1 MKKIRVG
8 LLFGGQSAEHEVSL
22 QSAKNVI
29 QAIDR
34 EKFEPVLIGIG
45 KDGRWYLNKE
55 SEFLLNENNPKLIK
69 LNKAAAKP
77 IAVQPGDHDADRM
90 VVTESDNEKI
100 RNLDVIFPILHGPLG
115 EDGTVQGL
123 MRLMDVAFVGPDVL
137 GSAIGMDKDVTK
149 RLALASGI
157 EIAPFATFHK
167 HEITPDVVSEVAS
180 KLGYPLFIKPANMGS
195 SVGISKASNEK
206 ELRQAIDLAVK
217 FDRKI
222 IIEKGIK
229 GREIE
234 VAVLGNEDPK
244 ASVPGEIIPQ
254 DGFYSYEA
262 KYVDEK
268 GAKLEA
274 PADLPAEKVKEV
286 QDLAVEIFKVLECEG
301 MARVDFFLQPDGRF
315 IFNEINTIPGFTNIS
330 MYPRLWGLSGIS
342 YKDLITNLIE
352 LALDRHKQIK
362 NLKTDCCF

>member
-8 LLFGGQSAEHEVSL
+8 ILFGGQSTEHEVSL

-29 QAIDR
+29 EAIDR
-34 EKFEPVLIGIG
+34 EKFEPVLIGID
-45 KDGRWYLNKE
+45 KTGRWYLNQE
-55 SEFLLNENNPKLIK
+55 SEFLLNATNPKLIK
-69 LNKAAAKP
+69 LNKATAEK
-77 IAVQPGDHDADRM
+77 IALQPGDHNEM
-90 VVTESDNEKI
+90 VVHTEAVNKNI
-100 RNLDVIFPILHGPLG
+100 KNLDVVFPILHGPLG

-123 MRLMDVAFVGPDVL
+123 MRLMDVAFVGPGVL

-149 RLALASGI
+149 RLALTAGV
-157 EIAPFATFHK
+157 EVAPFATFHMY
-167 HEITPDVVSEVAS
+167 EITPDLVKEVGQ
-180 KLGYPLFIKPANMGS
+180 KLGYPLFVKPANMGS
-195 SVGISKASNEK
+195 SVGISRASNEK
-206 ELRQAIDLAVK
+206 ELQQAVGLAVK

-286 QDLAVEIFKVLECEG
+286 QKLAVEIFKVLECEG
-301 MARVDFFLQPDGRF
+301 MARVDFFLQEDGTF

-330 MYPRLWGLSGIS
+330 MYPRLWGLSGVS
-342 YKDLITNLIE
+342 YKELITKLID
-352 LALDRHKQIK
+352 LALDRQKQIK
-362 NLKTDCCF
+362 NLKTDYDF

>member
-1 MKKIRVG
+1 MKKIQVG
-8 LLFGGQSAEHEVSL
+8 ILFGGQSAEHEVSL

-29 QAIDR
+29 ESIDR
-34 EKFEPVLIGIG
+34 EKFNPVLIAID
-45 KDGRWYLNKE
+45 KTGRWHLTEE
-55 SEFLLNENNPKLIK
+55 SDFLLNPNNPKLIK
-69 LNKAAAKP
+69 LNMATAKP
-77 IAVQPGDHDADRM
+77 IAIQPGEHQ
-90 VVTESDNEKI
+90 EKAVETNSGEASI
-100 RNLDVIFPILHGPLG
+100 GNLDVIFPILHGPLG

-123 MRLMDVAFVGPDVL
+123 MRLMDVAFVGPNVL
-137 GSAIGMDKDVTK
+137 GSAVGMDKDVTK
-149 RLALASGI
+149 RLALASSI

-167 HEITPDVVSEVAS
+167 HEITPELISEVGQ

-206 ELRQAIDLAVK
+206 ELLKAVDLAVK

-222 IIEKGIK
+222 IVEKGIV

-268 GAKLEA
+268 GAKLQA
-274 PADLPAEKVKEV
+274 PADLPAEKIKEV
-286 QDLAVEIFKVLECEG
+286 QELAVEIFRVLECEG
-301 MARVDFFLQPDGRF
+301 MARVDFFLQDDGTF
-315 IFNEINTIPGFTNIS
+315 VFNEINTIPGFTNIS
-330 MYPRLWGLSGIS
+330 MYPRLWGLTGIS
-342 YKDLITNLIE
+342 YKELITKLIE
-352 LALDRHKQIK
+352 LALDRQKQIK
-362 NLKTDCCF
+362 NLKTDYDL